1 MTRSVRRRGLVVGVA
16 VVLAAGRAWG
26 QGAAPAPGQSSGQGL
41 EELHGDLTARN
52 AGDFGR
58 FVSQH
63 AGRVLSLRVAVR
75 AAEGRA
81 FSVGRDRD
89 MLMVRLERPEAMEIV
104 LHDGFAPGADGFVL
118 DGVFA
123 VKAEGMQQGILIYG
137 LERVGEAQGR
147 ELRAGPV
154 QRIALS

>member
-1 MTRSVRRRGLVVGVA
+1 
-16 VVLAAGRAWG
+16 
-26 QGAAPAPGQSSGQGL
+26 
-41 EELHGDLTARN
+41 
-52 AGDFGR
+52 
-58 FVSQH
+58 
-63 AGRVLSLRVAVR
+63 
-75 AAEGRA
+75 
-81 FSVGRDRD
+81 
-89 MLMVRLERPEAMEIV
+89 MEIV
-104 LHDGFAPGADGFVL
+104 LHDGFSPGADGFVL